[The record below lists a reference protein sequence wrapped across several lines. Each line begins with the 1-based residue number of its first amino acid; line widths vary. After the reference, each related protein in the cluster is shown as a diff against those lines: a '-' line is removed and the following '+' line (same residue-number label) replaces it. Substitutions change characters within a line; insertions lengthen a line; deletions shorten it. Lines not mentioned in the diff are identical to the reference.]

1 MRVTHYL
8 KTFFKIF
15 NQNFKSKISMKNL
28 QTLATELAANK
39 MQLLVTNDML
49 NLKGGKK
56 GTKKGTKKRTKK
68 GTKNNYGGGYG
79 GGCGCGCGHG
89 YGY

>member
-1 MRVTHYL
+1 
-8 KTFFKIF
+8 
-15 NQNFKSKISMKNL
+15 MKNL

-56 GTKKGTKKRTKK
+56 GTKKGTKKGSKKGTK
-68 GTKNNYGGGYG
+68 GTKNNYG

-89 YGY
+89 RGY